1 MEMPEREL
9 EARND
14 EMAKGLLHITAVAL
28 PGQTDL
34 FKNRPNYSGGSL
46 FLPGIDAGVSR
57 EETRMTLAETIF
69 QHSLRL
75 PEPAAR
81 EALAFIENLEKRY
94 NAVPPTPA
102 APDDTE
108 AFLAAVAGT
117 LGDDFPDDIADDDL
131 GIDAPREALD

>member
-1 MEMPEREL
+1 MLKREL

-14 EMAKGLLHITAVAL
+14 EKAKGLLHITAVAL
-28 PGQTDL
+28 PDQPDL
-34 FKNRPNYSGGSL
+34 FKNRLNSSDGSL
-46 FLPGIDAGVSR
+46 SLPGIDAGVSR

-75 PEPAAR
+75 PESAAR

-94 NAVPPTPA
+94 SAVPSAPA